1 MRRAAVGRVALPVV
15 VAGPRGRRRGR
26 GVHQRGRV
34 RHRGRGRRHL
44 RRHRVQPVG
53 RERPRRREGPVRRQG
68 LVVRVLEVLQVVMV
82 VVVMVVRERGRRR
95 LRYDRRALSVKLR
108 IGIPTSIS
116 YVGRQECVL
125 WTHLRLTYSFSGST
139 ANCNITSILP

>member
-1 MRRAAVGRVALPVV
+1 MGISSSSLATNKNVPHPILSLQWTSDKRPLITVDLPDDPTCFDLHSRGGHVRRAAVGRVALPVV
-15 VAGPRGRRRGR
+15 VARPRGRRRGR

-34 RHRGRGRRHL
+34 RHRGRGLRHL

-53 RERPRRREGPVRRQG
+53 GERPRRREGPVRRQG

-95 LRYDRRALSVKLR
+95 LR
-108 IGIPTSIS
+108 
-116 YVGRQECVL
+116 
-125 WTHLRLTYSFSGST
+125 
-139 ANCNITSILP
+139 